1 MALIEC
7 PNCKRKISDTQPAC
21 IHCGYLLLKENFS
34 VEAEGEEEKESE
46 KKQFDDIERS
56 EQTALWDEFYHI
68 HPKYRKVKNKMLQQE
83 KLQKWRVVDLIM
95 FILLLIGGRFLIDE
109 EKIVSVQLFYGG
121 VALYVLFCLRMV
133 VTAII
138 LKILLNKNKKRW
150 LIVLKRFQQWLS
162 EKKQIEYTVKFET
175 IKQKRYFEC
184 IDLKSEYY

>member
-21 IHCGYLLLKENFS
+21 IHCGYLLKKENIS
-34 VEAEGEEEKESE
+34 AETAGEEEKESE

-121 VALYVLFCLRMV
+121 VTLYALFCLRMV
-133 VTAII
+133 VTAIV
-138 LKILLNKNKKRW
+138 LKILLSKNKKRW

>member
-1 MALIEC
+1 M
-7 PNCKRKISDTQPAC
+7 
-21 IHCGYLLLKENFS
+21 
-34 VEAEGEEEKESE
+34 
-46 KKQFDDIERS
+46 
-56 EQTALWDEFYHI
+56 
-68 HPKYRKVKNKMLQQE
+68 
-83 KLQKWRVVDLIM
+83 
-95 FILLLIGGRFLIDE
+95 IDE

-121 VALYVLFCLRMV
+121 VTLYALFCLRMV
-133 VTAII
+133 VTAIV